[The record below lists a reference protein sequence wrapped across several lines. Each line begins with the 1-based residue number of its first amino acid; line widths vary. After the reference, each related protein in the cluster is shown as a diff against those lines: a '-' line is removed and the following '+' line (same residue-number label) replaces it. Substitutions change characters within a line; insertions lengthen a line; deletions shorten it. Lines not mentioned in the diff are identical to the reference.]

1 MSSGTSTGSLVDG
14 ARPSLELVHGT
25 VHGRARFRI
34 AELHR
39 NEGMTAAIEARLAGR
54 PAIRTV
60 RANPLTG
67 SLLVQFDSEHP
78 LDDIVA
84 LIEDELTAVVAA
96 HIVSIPT
103 NGGNGTPRAATTSS
117 TWHTMTSDQ
126 VLEELAITAAVG
138 LPSSTAVERLASDGP
153 NCLPRPEFRSP

>member
-1 MSSGTSTGSLVDG
+1 
-14 ARPSLELVHGT
+14 
-25 VHGRARFRI
+25 
-34 AELHR
+34 
-39 NEGMTAAIEARLAGR
+39 
-54 PAIRTV
+54 
-60 RANPLTG
+60 
-67 SLLVQFDSEHP
+67 EHP

-153 NCLPRPEFRSP
+153 NCLPRPEFRSPFAMLADQFVSAPVALLGASAVLSLFTGGLADAALIAGVVAVNGVIGFFT